1 MCIIFWVLTALT
13 STSISN
19 SNSEQVLLGKKEL
32 AKLPILLWF
41 LLLFLSY
48 VSPSLEMPK
57 TCSIPEYGCNMP
69 TIPCTTLGRSWFW
82 MWEKSDAKLIEC
94 LLAVT
99 YYITSQIKKLCN
111 ASHHHF
117 FQRMF
122 LFYAA
127 FYTDMCRCVCVC
139 VCLYECIPFSNHHS
153 HWLYG
158 SSCLIEFNDFFLL
171 CSICS
176 FGCFC
181 SETLLHSKETHK
193 EFNLISFPFI
203 WREFLHSSNLPIY

>member
-1 MCIIFWVLTALT
+1 MLSPPLYLILLFSFPLPFILLAVCIIFWVLTALT

-139 VCLYECIPFSNHHS
+139 VSIWMYPFQQS
-153 HWLYG
+153 
-158 SSCLIEFNDFFLL
+158 
-171 CSICS
+171 
-176 FGCFC
+176 
-181 SETLLHSKETHK
+181 
-193 EFNLISFPFI
+193 PFALTV
-203 WREFLHSSNLPIY
+203 WE